1 MIIIFN
7 FVLSFILT
15 SILFD
20 RLQAWTDIAAEAYSP
35 PFWIAVGVLFAIFY
49 LAIKLWVRRLAKRQ
63 ED

>member
-7 FVLSFILT
+7 FAVSFILI

-20 RLQAWTDIAAEAYSP
+20 RLRAWTQIPAESYSP

-49 LAIKLWVRRLAKRQ
+49 LAIKLWLRRLAKRQ